1 MCTRLITLLMFFSY
15 TGFAEVDYEKM
26 LHSSCKF
33 YDFMRS
39 PNGVYFDNIRNST
52 PDSLPRKNM
61 ISSASTGAGLISLT
75 IAHELGFDEN
85 AEKKVIAS
93 LRFLNGKEKVKPV
106 RNKNGLFLHFFD
118 WQTGDFHQ
126 REFST
131 IDTALL
137 ISGAIFC
144 KNVFDN
150 SEIKNEVDQL
160 WNSIKWQTFKVDD
173 MQYFMTQDEDGRSLT
188 KTKMFNEY
196 ILLAD
201 YCSIASGSKPLQ
213 INENW
218 IQCRI
223 EGTGISVLSDL
234 KNRMLPLFTFQFPL
248 YLSPVRTNEN
258 SFLNHS
264 LRAAKAD
271 RQWWENK
278 IKVTGIWGSSA
289 GSAIH
294 GYGVDATGKNHHLN
308 IHAPSVMGFAPF
320 RKQYKDD
327 FETIL
332 KTYPAIIQ
340 KHKNWEIAWRH
351 SLKNPDWPARTIQ
364 SIDLSPLLYGLAA
377 LHPKLGYKFFK
388 TNSQYEPVRD

>member
-1 MCTRLITLLMFFSY
+1 MSVRLATLFLLFSCTLY
-15 TGFAEVDYEKM
+15 AEVDYEKM
-26 LHSSCKF
+26 LHNSCKF

-39 PNGVYFDNIRNST
+39 PNGVYFDNIRNSK

-75 IAHELGFDEN
+75 IAHELGFDRD
-85 AEKKVIAS
+85 AEKKVLAT

-137 ISGAIFC
+137 ISGTIFC
-144 KNVFDN
+144 KNVFNDL
-150 SEIKNEVDQL
+150 EIKKEVDLL
-160 WNSIKWQTFKVDD
+160 WNSINWQTFKVDD
-173 MQYFMTQDEDGRSLT
+173 LTYFMTQDKDGKGLT
-188 KTKMFNEY
+188 KTRMFNEY

-201 YCSIASGSKPLQ
+201 YCSIASGTKPLQ
-213 INENW
+213 INDDW
-218 IQCRI
+218 IRCRI
-223 EGTGISVLSDL
+223 DDVGITVLSDL

-248 YLSPVRTNEN
+248 YLSPVRTNDKT
-258 SFLNHS
+258 FLNHS

-294 GYGVDATGKNHHLN
+294 GYGVDATGRNHHMN
-308 IHAPSVMGFAPF
+308 IHVPSVMGFAPF
-320 RKQYKDD
+320 NKQYGAD
-327 FETIL
+327 FENIL

-340 KHKNWEIAWRH
+340 KHNNWEIPWRH

-377 LHPKLGYKFFK
+377 LHLKLGYKFFK
-388 TNSQYEPVRD
+388 KNSQFEPK